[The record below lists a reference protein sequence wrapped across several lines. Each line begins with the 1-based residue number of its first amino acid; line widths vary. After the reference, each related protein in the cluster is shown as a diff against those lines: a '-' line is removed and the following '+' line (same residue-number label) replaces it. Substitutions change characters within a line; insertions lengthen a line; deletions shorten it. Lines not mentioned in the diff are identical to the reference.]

1 MGDSVSIFSLSKVFS
16 EVKAVDD
23 VSLMVKAGEF
33 MTFLGPSGSGKTT
46 LLLMVAGFHAPTS
59 GEICIGGKPVTFI
72 DPNKRN
78 IGMVFQN
85 YALFPHMSVYD
96 NIAFSLKVRR
106 MASDE
111 IESNVRK
118 SLDLVKLKGY
128 EWRYPNQLSGGQQQ
142 RVALARALVYNPRVL
157 LMDEPLGALDKKL
170 REYMQL
176 EIKRIQENL
185 DITIIYVTH
194 DQEEA
199 LTISDSI
206 AVMNHGKI
214 EQVGTP
220 EQLYEEPT
228 NKFVADFIGES
239 NFISGKVIQ
248 LEDGT
253 CIVMTDNAMR
263 FKATPT
269 KGVSLGRDV
278 QLAIRPERI
287 FFLNE
292 NANAQEQFRG
302 VIVEKIYIG
311 ESLKYIVR
319 TEGGHL
325 LTINKQNAHTSL
337 KMDKGEVVHFGWN
350 LSDVKVFVD

>member
-1 MGDSVSIFSLSKVFS
+1 MGDSVSIFSLTKLFS

-46 LLLMVAGFHAPTS
+46 LLLMVAGFHTPTS
-59 GEICIGGKPVTFI
+59 GEVCIGGKPVTFVH
-72 DPNKRN
+72 PNKRN

-106 MASDE
+106 MAKDE
-111 IESNVRK
+111 IEYSVKK

-185 DITIIYVTH
+185 NITIIYVTH

-214 EQVGTP
+214 EQVGNP

-239 NFISGKVIQ
+239 NFISGKIVQI
-248 LEDGT
+248 EERT
-253 CIVMTDNAMR
+253 CVVMTDNALKFR
-263 FKATPT
+263 TILP
-269 KGVSLGRDV
+269 KGVALGKHV

-292 NANAQEQFRG
+292 DANVQEQLRG
-302 VIVEKIYIG
+302 VIQEKIYIG

-319 TEGGHL
+319 TEGEEL